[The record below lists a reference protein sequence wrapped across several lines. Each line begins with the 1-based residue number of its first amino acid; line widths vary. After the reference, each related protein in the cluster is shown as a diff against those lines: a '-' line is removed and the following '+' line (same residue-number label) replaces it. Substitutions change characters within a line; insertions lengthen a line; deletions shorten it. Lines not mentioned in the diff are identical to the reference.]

1 MQIVCPNC
9 SARYLVDP
17 AAIGRQGRTVQC
29 FRCGH
34 KWMAHVEANDAE
46 ADPGDARA
54 EPAMTDTRPV
64 PDFIIRPQNHDE
76 PISLP
81 AIPPERG
88 MPTWLKVTLGLV
100 ILVGLIGGVGY
111 ALRDTLT
118 GAAPGGPDTPPSG
131 QSANAPPPAAPST
144 PAPAQ
149 PGNPPL
155 KFDGKL
161 ESAADGSSA
170 VIAVGDILNTTN
182 ADLTPRRIYLFFKD
196 KDRNTIGEKVF
207 DVKPDRIP
215 ALGRQPY
222 RQRIDDPPKGT
233 VAVDF
238 AIEPL
243 S

>member
-34 KWMAHVEANDAE
+34 KWMAHVEAAPVADGAE
-46 ADPGDARA
+46 APA

-100 ILVGLIGGVGY
+100 ILVGLIGGAGY

-118 GAAPGGPDTPPSG
+118 GSLPDTPPSG
-131 QSANAPPPAAPST
+131 PIAKA
-144 PAPAQ
+144 PAPA
-149 PGNPPL
+149 PSAPPL
-155 KFDGKL
+155 
-161 ESAADGSSA
+161 
-170 VIAVGDILNTTN
+170 
-182 ADLTPRRIYLFFKD
+182 
-196 KDRNTIGEKVF
+196 
-207 DVKPDRIP
+207 
-215 ALGRQPY
+215 
-222 RQRIDDPPKGT
+222 
-233 VAVDF
+233 
-238 AIEPL
+238 PL
-243 S
+243 SLIHI